1 MWGRDL
7 VGEHCLPK
15 ITVTEFHISHGP
27 NGVGPQTQHM
37 KEMVP
42 SMGETAAAKSN

>member
-1 MWGRDL
+1 VWGRDL

-15 ITVTEFHISHGP
+15 IMVTGFLISYGP

-42 SMGETAAAKSN
+42 RMGETATAKSN